1 MDTRGGRPSLFLKDG
16 EAPAWSPD
24 GSRLAF
30 NRTVD
35 GNTDVY
41 SVASDGSDLQQL
53 TIDVSVDTDPAWGPD
68 GTQVVFASDRDG
80 DFDIYTMDPDGSD
93 QQALTETALDER
105 DPYEVWTWR
114 TVGFDQG
121 PDGEELMCQQ
131 TLGPP
136 SFPGDPVRCDT
147 SGGGHSYAM
156 GTYSP
161 FAWLVAQPNG
171 RSHLWA
177 EVCCDPERQLTSGRR
192 TDSDPVVRPATP
204 EVVAH
209 LSRAAGDLDVGV
221 RAAQA
226 WVDANGSGTG
236 ADAGPSGLITEAP
249 GLCLVDDMEVSS
261 VTTSTCD
268 AGVGTGSTSVYADA
282 DTIALA
288 RDTGLGTCLWA
299 VYRSFWVDWE
309 AQFGTTAIA
318 GNCTG
323 QLATQATASGW
334 Y

>member
-1 MDTRGGRPSLFLKDG
+1 
-16 EAPAWSPD
+16 
-24 GSRLAF
+24 
-30 NRTVD
+30 
-35 GNTDVY
+35 
-41 SVASDGSDLQQL
+41 
-53 TIDVSVDTDPAWGPD
+53 
-68 GTQVVFASDRDG
+68 
-80 DFDIYTMDPDGSD
+80 
-93 QQALTETALDER
+93 
-105 DPYEVWTWR
+105 
-114 TVGFDQG
+114 
-121 PDGEELMCQQ
+121 
-131 TLGPP
+131 
-136 SFPGDPVRCDT
+136 
-147 SGGGHSYAM
+147 
-156 GTYSP
+156 
-161 FAWLVAQPNG
+161 
-171 RSHLWA
+171 
-177 EVCCDPERQLTSGRR
+177 
-192 TDSDPVVRPATP
+192 
-204 EVVAH
+204 VVAH

-226 WVDANGSGTG
+226 WVDANGSG
-236 ADAGPSGLITEAP
+236 TEAP